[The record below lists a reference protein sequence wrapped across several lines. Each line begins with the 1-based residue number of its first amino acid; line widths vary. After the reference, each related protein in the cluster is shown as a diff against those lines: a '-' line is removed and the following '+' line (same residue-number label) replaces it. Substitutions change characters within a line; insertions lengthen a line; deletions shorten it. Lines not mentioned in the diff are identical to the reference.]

1 VEQEQWVSLVDF
13 AAAAVVV
20 VVVYYPQLILL
31 YAFLPQH
38 SIQKLKPH
46 RSLIAGVIGSYCW
59 NQMSPTSVVLVVAAF
74 AAVVLFFASTAAV
87 AAVGD
92 VAQLKLVYSLRQP
105 M

>member
-13 AAAAVVV
+13 DAAAVVV
-20 VVVYYPQLILL
+20 VYYQLLILL

-59 NQMSPTSVVLVVAAF
+59 NQTSPIFAVFVAAAF
-74 AAVVLFFASTAAV
+74 AAVVLFFASTAVV

-92 VAQLKLVYSLRQP
+92 VAPKKLVYSLRQP